1 LASERRQKRRSA
13 GRLLPARLGPY
24 ELTDH
29 IGRGGMADIYRAKK
43 KGAFGLEREVVLKE
57 VLPEYASCDRMASL
71 LAEEARIA
79 SRLEHPNIVRI
90 EDLQREDGHLY
101 IAMEYVEG
109 LDLREA
115 LRGASR
121 LGQRIPIEVSVFIV
135 EEIAKALD
143 YAHGC
148 TFTNPSLGGLGSPP
162 ALRAPPSGLLRHGVI
177 HRDVSPSNV
186 LLSLDGE
193 VKLCDFGIARS
204 FDGAELEDVA
214 IDLGGI
220 VEGKAG
226 YMSPEQARGETLDG
240 RADIFAA
247 GILLWELVAGRKLYK
262 AGPGESLFDVAR
274 RGHVP
279 EIAPRGLPFEEEL
292 FAIVARATAFSR
304 DDRWPTAAAM
314 GEALGAWATRA
325 GYVRRSFMLQ
335 EYLEA
340 TFGDVIREQRRRR
353 ELATRALGSGPVA
366 MLEVVRTDASPEGAS
381 GIEAGPSEPGPSE
394 ASPTPTSQ
402 IRVVARKKRKRSAAS
417 PEVSAAPRAA
427 APLAADSPAGR
438 SKLWLLVA
446 ALVAVGLGLAL
457 ILAR

>member
-1 LASERRQKRRSA
+1 MSQSLAKAELPFTSDRRQKRRSA

-29 IGRGGMADIYRAKK
+29 IGRGGMADIYRANK

-57 VLPEYASCDRMASL
+57 VLPEYATCDRMASL

-90 EDLQREDGHLY
+90 EDLQRVDGHLY

-121 LGQRIPIEVSVFIV
+121 LGQRLPIEVSVFIV

-148 TFTNPSLGGLGSPP
+148 TFSNPPGGVG
-162 ALRAPPSGLLRHGVI
+162 AGLLRHGVI

-214 IDLGGI
+214 IDLDGI

-279 EIAPRGLPFEEEL
+279 PISPRGLPFEEEL
-292 FAIVARATAFSR
+292 FAIIARATAFSR
-304 DDRWPTAAAM
+304 EDRWPTAAAM

-335 EYLEA
+335 EYLEV
-340 TFGDVIREQRRRR
+340 TFGETVREQRRRR
-353 ELATRALGSGPVA
+353 ELATRALGAGPVA
-366 MLEVVRTDASPEGAS
+366 VLEVVRSVDPAPEPDGAPT
-381 GIEAGPSEPGPSE
+381 AVE

-402 IRVVARKKRKRSAAS
+402 IRVVARKKRKRSPPHAAHA
-417 PEVSAAPRAA
+417 PESKVAAVVN
-427 APLAADSPAGR
+427 APAPASR
-438 SKLWLLVA
+438 TPLWPWVA
-446 ALVAVGLGLAL
+446 ALVALGLGVLL
-457 ILAR
+457 MLGC

>member
-1 LASERRQKRRSA
+1 VSQSLAHQPSAQESRNASDRRQKRRSA

-57 VLPEYASCDRMASL
+57 VLPEYATCDRMASL

-121 LGQRIPIEVSVFIV
+121 LGQRLPIEVSVFIV

-148 TFTNPSLGGLGSPP
+148 TFTN
-162 ALRAPPSGLLRHGVI
+162 PSGLLRHGVI

-204 FDGAELEDVA
+204 FDGAELDDVA
-214 IDLGGI
+214 IDLDGI

-279 EIAPRGLPFEEEL
+279 PISPRGLPFEEEL
-292 FAIVARATAFSR
+292 FAIIARATAFSR

-325 GYVRRSFMLQ
+325 GYGRRSFMLQ

-340 TFGDVIREQRRRR
+340 TFGEAIREQRRRR
-353 ELATRALGSGPVA
+353 ELATRALGAGPVA
-366 MLEVVRTDASPEGAS
+366 VLEVVRSVDAAAENATAVEPA
-381 GIEAGPSEPGPSE
+381 PSDP
-394 ASPTPTSQ
+394 SPTPTSQ
-402 IRVVARKKRKRSAAS
+402 IRVVARKKRKRSDTSRSDAS
-417 PEVSAAPRAA
+417 RIAKTPPPIMVAPT
-427 APLAADSPAGR
+427 PASGT
-438 SKLWLLVA
+438 KLWLFVGLIA
-446 ALVAVGLGLAL
+446 AMGLGLL
-457 ILAR
+457 LVLGR